1 MSIPNLLAL
10 LLLSGTVVRLTKEF
24 FASEADCPQQKEA
37 AALLA
42 KTMCNSLF
50 CYSGRCT
57 GTRATQC
64 TRQSPS
70 LRVFPA
76 AGAGG
81 APVGGLQKAS
91 RPLPI
96 KSIQKILY
104 DTRNFFRPKRLQKVP
119 GLDFSQFP
127 RAGCYRIFSIPLFC
141 PRPAL
146 FNPDSSCYNIH

>member
-1 MSIPNLLAL
+1 MP
-10 LLLSGTVVRLTKEF
+10 TK
-24 FASEADCPQQKEA
+24 KEA
-37 AALLA
+37 VALSA

-64 TRQSPS
+64 TQQSPS

-96 KSIQKILY
+96 KASEHAKKLLQDSSPKTLY
-104 DTRNFFRPKRLQKVP
+104 ETRNFFRAKTAPKRFRVF
-119 GLDFSQFP
+119 DFSQFP
-127 RAGCYRIFSIPLFC
+127 CAGCYRIFSIPLFC